1 MGIVVTL
8 AMLAGLWVLVL
19 SPSSIFRKRSSD
31 YSKMTIFSGSF
42 LLLAGLWNTFWH
54 GLQNLNVFWG
64 LAAFGTGLVMI
75 ASALVI
81 LMSLRHPTEFV
92 KRRWFHYFLITAL
105 LMSFSL
111 YVITLVQIYSGM
123 EILG

>member
-1 MGIVVTL
+1 MGIVVTF

-19 SPSSIFRKRSSD
+19 SPSSIFRKQPSD
-31 YSKMTIFSGSF
+31 YFKVTIFAGCF

-54 GLQNLNVFWG
+54 GVQNLNIFWG
-64 LAAFGTGLVMI
+64 QAALLTGVVMI
-75 ASALVI
+75 VSAIVI
-81 LMSLRHPTEFV
+81 LMSLRQSNGRV
-92 KRRWFHYFLITAL
+92 KRRWFHYLLITAL

-111 YVITLVQIYSGM
+111 YTITLIQIYSGM